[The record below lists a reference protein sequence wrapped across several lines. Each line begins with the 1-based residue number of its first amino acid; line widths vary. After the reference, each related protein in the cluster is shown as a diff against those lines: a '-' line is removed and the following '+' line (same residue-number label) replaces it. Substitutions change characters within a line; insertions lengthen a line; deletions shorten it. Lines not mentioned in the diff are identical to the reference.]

1 MNAIIKIQQGQ
12 DTIIL
17 KYTGVKKVYRQDL
30 YLIVEYHEG
39 YNIDKGKDILKQYN
53 VSTIPFKH
61 MFYNAKICGCYEEMN

>member
-12 DTIIL
+12 DIVIL

-30 YLIVEYHEG
+30 HLIVECHEN

-53 VSTIPFKH
+53 VSTVPFRH
-61 MFYNAKICGCYEEMN
+61 IFYDATICGCYEDIN